1 MRRSGTGGGRGF
13 SAPSNPSPR
22 QARAAEHPDGRG
34 RDGDPAPALDQLLP
48 VGHPFV
54 GCMGLNDRGEEV
66 VLTELPAGQTG
77 SPWRNVVNGRYA
89 VAPRHA
95 YKPDEWRAYKASLRE
110 DPLASAPR
118 GRTRT
123 RAPSRALTTRAA
135 SPSGGSTASRITTAK
150 SSSWNLLA
158 TEPSIGT
165 FAIEDKTSH
174 SSSGPRGPDLNDAHK
189 TGALLPLPA
198 TPLSPEQRANDPLAP
213 DGAAWY
219 AMHANTPSGS
229 VHDLE
234 HQWYNNEVSNLGGR
248 SNILA
253 LDSGKN
259 SGGARDRR
267 PSVADRVRALE
278 RQGAPNH
285 APNASSPAPIARRSS
300 SAQNI
305 RDPLHLPNPQYN
317 PGYSHTIR
325 FENLHS
331 IAI

>member
-1 MRRSGTGGGRGF
+1 MRRSGTGGGRGS
-13 SAPSNPSPR
+13 SASRNPSPR
-22 QARAAEHPDGRG
+22 QARAAEQPDGHG

-48 VGHPFV
+48 VERPFA
-54 GCMGLNDRGEEV
+54 GCVGLNDQGDEV
-66 VLTELPAGQTG
+66 EYVELPAGQGG
-77 SPWRNVVNGRYA
+77 SPWRCVRTKKWRT
-89 VAPRHA
+89 APRHA
-95 YKPDEWRAYKASLRE
+95 YKPDEWKAYKESLRE

-123 RAPSRALTTRAA
+123 RATSRALTTRAA
-135 SPSGGSTASRITTAK
+135 SPSGGSTASRIPTEK
-150 SSSWNLLA
+150 SSSWNHLE
-158 TEPSIGT
+158 TEPSLGT

-174 SSSGPRGPDLNDAHK
+174 SSSGPRGPDLTDAHK

-198 TPLSPEQRANDPLAP
+198 PPASPNAQRVNEPFAP

-234 HQWYNNEVSNLGGR
+234 HQWYNNEVSILGGR

-253 LDSGKN
+253 LDSGTS

-285 APNASSPAPIARRSS
+285 APNAYSPAPIARRSS

-305 RDPLHLPNPQYN
+305 RDPLHLPNPHHN
-317 PGYSHTIR
+317 PGYSHTIK
-325 FENLHS
+325 S
-331 IAI
+331 KKT